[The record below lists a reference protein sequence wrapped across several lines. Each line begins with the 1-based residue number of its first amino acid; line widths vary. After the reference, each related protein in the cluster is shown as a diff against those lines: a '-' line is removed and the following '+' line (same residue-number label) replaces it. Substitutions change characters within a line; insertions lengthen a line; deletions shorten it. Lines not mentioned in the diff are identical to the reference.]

1 MNENNLKTLTS
12 NEAREIGRKGGIA
25 SGIARREKKQFREAA
40 KAILSMPIS
49 KGDIEDDYESLDTAL
64 NSNVSVFEGIIIKQT
79 AKALSGDTAAARFLL
94 DISGETQPQKN
105 NDTSDSK
112 IEAVAE
118 EIEIMI
124 KQHQA
129 KISRNRTK

>member
-49 KGDIEDDYESLDTAL
+49 KGDIDDYESLDTAL
-64 NSNVSVFEGIIIKQT
+64 NSNVSVLEGIIIKQT

-105 NDTSDSK
+105 NNTSDSK

>member
-40 KAILSMPIS
+40 KAILNMPIS
-49 KGDIEDDYESLDTAL
+49 KGDIDDYESLDMAL
-64 NSNVSVFEGIIIKQT
+64 NSNVSVLEGIIIKQT